1 LQKYAVS
8 QPEVTEA
15 TEEVKKKEP
24 TAQEQMSE
32 AMAPKQGGLDFV
44 SEDSSLDLST
54 QQGSDEVEPEDD
66 IYTYPTRPGA
76 KYKRQ
81 PDGTF
86 LINLGEKT
94 QNKFIPIDDPSGL
107 RTQALEKGAVPLV
120 PEQKSYTKSSRD
132 YGTWS
137 ELPSQIEIKK
147 EINWKIDKEEKEKEL
162 DQLFEYFLG
171 TEETDKSI
179 ERRESEI
186 KKSKNKAITSEIESL
201 SEFQNRQKYKEMEVT
216 PESLREKLTKELLD
230 KKLKDVVTD
239 PKVSKK
245 LDRTILGLDTESE
258 HYKTVERRKKS
269 VSKIKSDIDE
279 SFKQNQY
286 ESEFVPKFRKQL
298 KSLGG
303 PESEI
308 FQVEEA
314 EAGFDYVKVKN
325 KLTGETDS
333 FDLSTSKEGRKVEA
347 KKLKSFIEL
356 GIKSY
361 DRDLARKK
369 YEELIIKSIEKDPS
383 FDAKVARDLRENP
396 KKLTELL
403 NETSFDYDFPQ
414 LNPEERNDLIEAR
427 QEWLENSDE
436 LDNIVADDVSLM
448 PTYYQKENL
457 YRTKSLIKN
466 KKKSNDIIEERINEL
481 ESDIQFNKLESIL
494 DREQIPGVKPQD
506 DIMLEKVTEFKQ
518 LSDEYSK
525 NKATIETAESN
536 IDRAQGASYLLEQ
549 DRGSFGTG
557 IVKKFVGG
565 AASVIG
571 FLKGDTGQDIYG
583 QTYAER
589 AMEELIPGVSTQEYF
604 SSENRD
610 IFTKAIFG
618 ITESVG
624 AMATGSVL
632 TGGVPIAKIGKFV
645 VDGGFLGLFAQS
657 YSQNKAL
664 MDNPE
669 FDDVPEYE
677 KIIMSTIYGL
687 GVGALEKVGLG
698 KAMLAK
704 PAGKKLVARLID
716 KSFQEI
722 PEGASAKVISEIIK
736 RNAKETVAERGL
748 NVLTAGGF
756 EAGTEIAQ
764 AAGMDIGLKKAY
776 NGIKGKEYFDTPQ
789 TIGEAAA
796 MILENG
802 LIGFVGGSVMNSAG
816 QAFRAAKNGIESQ
829 TEFDMMRTVAT
840 RKKNYD
846 LYKTQLEV
854 QVLQDKMTQEQ
865 AQKSLDGLDYSLG
878 VFNQIPDNLNTSDAK
893 EAFNLIVEKRN
904 LESKVEG
911 KEPNLVVKEKE
922 RIKEI
927 DNELTELG
935 KKEVVAEEV
944 VAEPTV
950 AEEVVAEEVA
960 EPTVTEEVAEPT
972 VAEEVVAE
980 EDITP
985 RRKAETFSFDNLSEQ
1000 PLNVLEEKLEES
1012 KIDIQNIEEG
1022 TVEYDAETKRIK
1034 ALETEIETANQEQQ
1048 ELDDFRKMISEE
1060 FTDTTVTE
1068 KVTEEVTTEEQNDID
1083 SLFKKGQ
1090 NITLN
1095 RSKDG
1100 SKNTNPLRGN
1110 VVNIAKL
1117 AAKSIS
1123 KVLPNVKIVLHET
1136 NDEYLKYAKLG
1147 DGRAEYN
1154 PNNTTIHVNLSKA
1167 TKTTVPHEIF
1177 HAVLMDKIKSDPDI
1191 AIASEKMVSSVLK
1204 VLPKDSDISKRIEAF
1219 AKSYEGE
1226 LQNEERLAELVGIL
1240 SSEYR
1245 QLNRP
1250 SKNIIVD
1257 FLKSIAKKFG
1267 IKLGSD
1273 FGAKDSDVVD
1283 LLNVISRKTRTGEVI
1298 EESDIQT
1305 LEQEEQGSEGEVGT
1319 LKIPRKQIDI
1329 IDAPK
1334 VQNDQRTWVREL
1346 VQDVDVYTLDGR
1358 NFVTN
1363 MYDYTNA
1370 GLTELGNGYSINLL
1384 GGRNYVPIIMNK
1396 TGRKLGDVSNL
1407 AAFNTKSQ
1415 AEGFIRNSIEG
1426 EADLFAPHSGT
1437 LNGSWQFQQHI
1448 FESLVDL
1455 VLDEKILSKKN
1466 LIDAFNSGLQ
1476 SKDGKSALEKFNKK
1490 NNSRLKNLNS
1500 FKEDPKALVTLLDIE
1515 NNYSPDLRKILNQ
1528 KIASD
1533 KTFQKAIG
1541 VKNLTEFHNRITD
1554 PLNKGVVGG
1563 EIMSFI
1569 EFDPTTFEV
1578 SKTNPK
1584 DVDHHPSFGWVVKA
1598 KINKIMQPSKFF
1610 KSYDI
1615 TDTYTKYNTDE
1626 TVVSRKADENF
1637 AQSNVLSSAGAI
1649 PKVAKVARKQRQQKV
1664 MSVSSIISEGRRNN
1678 FKDETIKD
1686 YLIRDRGMTATE
1698 AKKALEVPVADIF
1711 EKKTVPDSF
1720 KNIMGGLNIGGPL
1733 FNRVIEYGKKLE
1745 RKNLKSKKYTKQEI
1759 VDKTIEF
1766 LQQQPEYISE
1776 SDTYKVKGELRSRKG
1791 LSTTQA
1797 ALLSDIQK
1805 FVGTKPT
1812 KNMDQ
1817 KIKEARTIVRERKKG
1832 AKELNKVK
1840 AGLRNFIRKT
1850 LPPSLYTKKEV
1861 IDMVRSV
1868 TEANEK
1874 NIENVYEDVAKL
1886 VIRKNVESLSKN
1898 INNILG
1904 KKYTKVQSGRLKGK
1918 IISVAAKERID
1929 YINSNIFKPTK
1940 KTITEQDVE
1949 TIAKINEDLVNEF
1962 NTLNSEG
1969 QLSNEQ
1975 VNRMVDIQVAIEYN
1989 NSQLMDDTDFSKI
2002 QSLDN
2007 IDTTL
2012 SQIISEGK
2020 TELKSEIER
2029 SRLKAKEDFEIAY
2042 EEITGNK
2049 IDLSSPD
2056 AIKELKLA
2064 KRGQENKELSKKVDA
2079 KTKQILKSIGVKV
2092 DDVLT
2097 SAEALDGLIDKIS
2110 SMPGEMF
2117 GGNLQKLVTER
2128 IDESSIEFK
2137 KARMEYESMIKN
2149 KLIEIYGNKS
2159 WRKTAYK
2166 IRQNKKLKNTG
2177 IVIDKSLLQKAKD
2190 NYNDNKNGETKKA
2203 LKDAVVEN
2211 SLVLSQN
2218 QLYYLYNQYKDPSNH
2233 PSFESVDM
2241 FGLEQINSEFDS
2253 KEEIERKKEINKEN
2267 AKRVMS
2273 EIENALE
2280 PEVKKWADFQVD
2292 ELFPSKYSKY
2302 NDVYRKIYRTNMPQN
2317 ENYAG
2322 KKYIDGVE
2330 QEPLDLI
2337 SGVGKASNVVTAQ
2350 SSKARMNT
2358 NKKIIAMDGDD
2369 ALMTYLTDM
2378 EYFAAYAE
2386 NISYIN
2392 RIFSNQY
2399 ISSSIEN
2406 IYGKTAKE
2414 LIDVSLKKIA
2424 NRGART
2430 STTDKFV
2437 NSWNTAFI
2445 IARLALSPV
2454 IYIKQLTS
2462 TFTYMN
2468 DIGGLKWL
2476 EYASKNKAQQAK
2488 VWKEVRDNSIYM
2500 QDRKYDSIM
2509 KNIESYSEDA
2519 MKSFVPKPAKEWILK
2534 AMMYHI
2540 KVGDR
2545 TAIMLG
2551 GLPLYSYHKA
2561 QFKKKN
2567 PKATEQQAIDYAV
2580 KRFERATKRTQQSSD
2595 LQDKD
2600 VFQTGDAIMRGLNMF
2615 LTTQKQY
2622 LRKEIQSIRNLS
2634 KKISKLDKT
2643 AGKGTL
2649 MENVRTFIMY
2659 HIAMPVLFQYI
2670 SSGLPGLLTDFDD
2683 EDEADLFRAGI
2694 VGNLNALFI
2703 IGEFINMGADLA
2715 TGKPWAGTGT
2725 KSVGLLQTAQ
2735 QITTKAKI
2743 AIQTEDPVKK
2753 AEKMKNFYLE
2763 LFTIGGVPGPT
2774 LNKLYENYSTL
2785 GEGGDISK
2793 DILKILGYSN
2803 YVIEGGAKTSS
2814 SSPKAKELK
2823 QLRDK
2828 LLESTIYKSESE
2840 MKEDDIFLWDK
2851 TFGDLS
2857 PEYEKLE
2864 RLKEEVSEERRKKKE
2879 EKDKKRKEELKK
2891 LKK

>member
-1 LQKYAVS
+1 MNEELLRLAYSKMKTDASFETFVQDFKSSVDLQNLAYSKMKTDASFETFVQDALGS
-8 QPEVTEA
+8 
-15 TEEVKKKEP
+15 VKKKEP

-32 AMAPKQGGLDFV
+32 AMAPKQDGLDFV

-54 QQGSDEVEPEDD
+54 QQGRDEAYKESQDFEVSQEEKIKDELSV
-66 IYTYPTRPGA
+66 YTYAGRPDA
-76 KYKRQ
+76 KYKKQ
-81 PDGTF
+81 PDGSY
-86 LINLGEKT
+86 LINLGDKT
-94 QNKFIPIDDPSGL
+94 QNKYIPLDDPDGT
-107 RTQALEKGAVPLV
+107 RTAELNRAATPAYQAPVSVYGEYKKIPTTI
-120 PEQKSYTKSSRD
+120 EQQEALTKA
-132 YGTWS
+132 
-137 ELPSQIEIKK
+137 E
-147 EINWKIDKEEKEKEL
+147 
-162 DQLFEYFLG
+162 
-171 TEETDKSI
+171 
-179 ERRESEI
+179 
-186 KKSKNKAITSEIESL
+186 A
-201 SEFQNRQKYKEMEVT
+201 
-216 PESLREKLTKELLD
+216 TKELTRLVNSFKSDQYIKPDYVVGEELTLMEKLKAVKPMVDVTDEATIKRLD
-230 KKLKDVVTD
+230 KLIK
-239 PKVSKK
+239 
-245 LDRTILGLDTESE
+245 GYDTESKE
-258 HYKTVERRKKS
+258 YKDIQRRKKS

-286 ESEFVPKFRKQL
+286 ESEFVPKFREQL

-325 KLTGETDS
+325 KLTGETKT
-333 FDLSTSKEGRKVEA
+333 FDLSTAYGAGNKTEA
-347 KKLKSFIEL
+347 KLLKSFIEL
-356 GIKSY
+356 SIKGY

-369 YEELIIKSIEKDPS
+369 YEDLAARQFASPEFMSDVQAFEKRAGMGTTLSAFDDILGYVFGETEDEKTEDKLKELINTIP
-383 FDAKVARDLRENP
+383 L
-396 KKLTELL
+396 
-403 NETSFDYDFPQ
+403 DYNFP
-414 LNPEERNDLIEAR
+414 NASPEERDALIEAR
-427 QEWLENSDE
+427 KEWLGNSEEFDE
-436 LDNIVADDVSLM
+436 IVMSDNNLLPA
-448 PTYYQKENL
+448 YYEKENRL
-457 YRTKSLIKN
+457 RKSKEV
-466 KKKSNDIIEERINEL
+466 EERRKLKQSLEEKKTLLSKDKRETEVSIALGRQPQALQFETILGPMSNE
-481 ESDIQFNKLESIL
+481 QKLNYI
-494 DREQIPGVKPQD
+494 DN
-506 DIMLEKVTEFKQ
+506 Q
-518 LSDEYSK
+518 LSNTNQK
-525 NKATIETAESN
+525 LANNKYQLENIESN
-536 IDRAQGASYLLEQ
+536 LYRAQGASYLLEE
-549 DRGSFGTG
+549 DRGSLGTG
-557 IVKKFVGG
+557 VAKKFVGG
-565 AASVIG
+565 SASVIG
-571 FLKGDTGQDIYG
+571 FLRGDTEKDIYG

-589 AMEELIPGVSTQEYF
+589 AMEELIPGVTTQEYF
-604 SSENRD
+604 SSENRN
-610 IFTKAIFG
+610 IFTKAVYG

-632 TGGVPIAKIGKFV
+632 TAGVPIATIPMGRLGKFV
-645 VDGGFLGLFAQS
+645 IDGGLLGLFAQS
-657 YSQNKAL
+657 FSQNKAL

-704 PAGKKLVARLID
+704 PAGQKLVSKVLN
-716 KSFQEI
+716 KSFKDI
-722 PEGASAKVISEIIK
+722 PEGASAKVIADIVQ

-748 NVLTAGGF
+748 NVLTASGF
-756 EAGTEIAQ
+756 EASTEMAQ
-764 AAGMDIGLKKAY
+764 AGLMDIGLKKVY
-776 NGIKGKEYFDTPQ
+776 NGIKGKEYFKTPQ
-789 TIGEAAA
+789 TIGKAALE
-796 MILENG
+796 ILENG
-802 LIGFVGGSVMNSAG
+802 VVGAVGGGMMQVGAQATRATIKGFNKNSG
-816 QAFRAAKNGIESQ
+816 LNE
-829 TEFDMMRTVAT
+829 TDFDMMRSLAT
-840 RKKNYD
+840 RKRNYE
-846 LYKTQLEV
+846 LYKTQLDT
-854 QVLQDKMTQEQ
+854 QVALGKMTQDQ
-865 AQKSLDGLDYSLG
+865 AQKSLDGLEYSLG
-878 VFNQIPDNLNTSDAK
+878 VFNQIPENLNTSDAK

-944 VAEPTV
+944 AEPTVAEEVVAEEVV

-960 EPTVTEEVAEPT
+960 EPTVSEEV

-980 EDITP
+980 EVVAEEITEQEASDFKEFINQELKEDQP
-985 RRKAETFSFDNLSEQ
+985 QFQLDSKEVPTARKRKLEKRAKQLMDEVQPELSEKSFVVEEIKSKPIPVVITENKQ
-1000 PLNVLEEKLEES
+1000 LTDKVKKIKVSELKDKRINLVMADQLKVDDKRMGGALFPLQEGVYGKNIAWASIDERAAREIVKGAVNSDFSVVYNMSPSALDSNVVMLDSLIDKVKESPKSSLIFEAMMNDIQTKTYGKKTDTVHNIASESKSINDFAEGFAKLDVDTKAKIFKDVLPSEKVEATTEVGILFSNEGVTKESLRAENVEQFASDLPMGAMTMVLKITDKKGNPVTKDTIEEAIVTQDQQESEGIKKHRNYPVYIRGEAVAMLEDTVPFWSVNKTALSTINAKIDGVIKKKVAAKVEKKTGKVLKPATTRKTTASEARGAEMRRASMKAGTAFKVQDAAKTNYEIFITKLSKSFPSVEVVTDQKTFDDLVSNLNAKKLSNKNAKVYGAVYEGKLYLNPALENYNTPIHEFGHLWMNTARELAPETYQKGISLVEGTDYVSEVEANPAYKKVIKKMKEDGATDEYINTYVLEEALATAIGDKGESFATAAQEKNFKAWLNQLFDFVKKLTGIS
-1012 KIDIQNIEEG
+1012 K
-1022 TVEYDAETKRIK
+1022 
-1034 ALETEIETANQEQQ
+1034 LSSTEIQDLS
-1048 ELDDFRKMISEE
+1048 LDE
-1060 FTDTTVTE
+1060 FTD
-1068 KVTEEVTTEEQNDID
+1068 
-1083 SLFKKGQ
+1083 
-1090 NITLN
+1090 
-1095 RSKDG
+1095 
-1100 SKNTNPLRGN
+1100 
-1110 VVNIAKL
+1110 
-1117 AAKSIS
+1117 
-1123 KVLPNVKIVLHET
+1123 
-1136 NDEYLKYAKLG
+1136 
-1147 DGRAEYN
+1147 
-1154 PNNTTIHVNLSKA
+1154 
-1167 TKTTVPHEIF
+1167 
-1177 HAVLMDKIKSDPDI
+1177 AV
-1191 AIASEKMVSSVLK
+1191 
-1204 VLPKDSDISKRIEAF
+1204 
-1219 AKSYEGE
+1219 
-1226 LQNEERLAELVGIL
+1226 
-1240 SSEYR
+1240 
-1245 QLNRP
+1245 
-1250 SKNIIVD
+1250 
-1257 FLKSIAKKFG
+1257 
-1267 IKLGSD
+1267 
-1273 FGAKDSDVVD
+1273 VVD
-1283 LLNVISRKTRTGEVI
+1283 LLSENNLVKDPETVILSDALQLMT
-1298 EESDIQT
+1298 EESF
-1305 LEQEEQGSEGEVGT
+1305 
-1319 LKIPRKQIDI
+1319 P
-1329 IDAPK
+1329 
-1334 VQNDQRTWVREL
+1334 
-1346 VQDVDVYTLDGR
+1346 
-1358 NFVTN
+1358 
-1363 MYDYTNA
+1363 
-1370 GLTELGNGYSINLL
+1370 SI
-1384 GGRNYVPIIMNK
+1384 
-1396 TGRKLGDVSNL
+1396 
-1407 AAFNTKSQ
+1407 
-1415 AEGFIRNSIEG
+1415 
-1426 EADLFAPHSGT
+1426 
-1437 LNGSWQFQQHI
+1437 
-1448 FESLVDL
+1448 
-1455 VLDEKILSKKN
+1455 
-1466 LIDAFNSGLQ
+1466 
-1476 SKDGKSALEKFNKK
+1476 
-1490 NNSRLKNLNS
+1490 
-1500 FKEDPKALVTLLDIE
+1500 
-1515 NNYSPDLRKILNQ
+1515 
-1528 KIASD
+1528 
-1533 KTFQKAIG
+1533 
-1541 VKNLTEFHNRITD
+1541 
-1554 PLNKGVVGG
+1554 
-1563 EIMSFI
+1563 
-1569 EFDPTTFEV
+1569 
-1578 SKTNPK
+1578 
-1584 DVDHHPSFGWVVKA
+1584 
-1598 KINKIMQPSKFF
+1598 
-1610 KSYDI
+1610 
-1615 TDTYTKYNTDE
+1615 
-1626 TVVSRKADENF
+1626 
-1637 AQSNVLSSAGAI
+1637 
-1649 PKVAKVARKQRQQKV
+1649 
-1664 MSVSSIISEGRRNN
+1664 SSIISEGRRNN

-1686 YLIRDRGMTATE
+1686 YLIRERGMSATE

-1711 EKKTVPDSF
+1711 ENKTVPDSF
-1720 KNIMGGLNIGGPL
+1720 KNIMGGLNSGGPL

-1766 LQQQPEYISE
+1766 LQQQPEYIAE

-1868 TEANEK
+1868 TEATEK

-1904 KKYTKVQSGRLKGK
+1904 KKYTEVQSGRLKGK

-1929 YINSNIFKPTK
+1929 YINSKVFKPTK

-2049 IDLSSPD
+2049 IDLGSPD

-2064 KRGQENKELSKKVDA
+2064 KRRQENKELSKKVDA
-2079 KTKQILKSIGVKV
+2079 KTKQILKSIGVKIDNV
-2092 DDVLT
+2092 FT

-2117 GGNLQKLVTER
+2117 GGNIQELVTER

-2137 KARMEYESMIKN
+2137 KAKMEFESMIKN
-2149 KLIEIYGNKS
+2149 KLIELYGNKS
-2159 WRKTAYK
+2159 WFATSYK
-2166 IRQNKKLKNTG
+2166 LRQNKKSKNTG

-2190 NYNDNKNGETKKA
+2190 NYNDNPNGKTKKA

-2233 PSFESVDM
+2233 PSFENMNM
-2241 FGLEQINSEFDS
+2241 FGLEQINSKVDS

-2322 KKYIDGVE
+2322 KIYRDGVE

-2337 SGVGKASNVVTAQ
+2337 SGVGKVSNVVTAQ
-2350 SSKARMNT
+2350 SSKARMNS
-2358 NKKIIAMDGDD
+2358 NKKIIAMDGND
-2369 ALMTYLTDM
+2369 ALLTYLTDM

-2406 IYGKTAKE
+2406 IYGKTTKE

-2437 NSWNTAFI
+2437 NSFNTAFI
-2445 IARLALSPV
+2445 LARLALSPV

-2519 MKSFVPKPAKEWILK
+2519 MRSFVPKPAKEWILK

-2551 GLPLYSYHKA
+2551 GLPVYSYHKA

-2600 VFQTGDAIMRGLNMF
+2600 VFQTGDAIARGLNMF
-2615 LTTQKQY
+2615 LTTPKQY

-2703 IGEFINMGADLA
+2703 LGEFINMGADLA
-2715 TGKPWAGTGT
+2715 TDKPWAGTGT

-2743 AIQTEDPVKK
+2743 AIQTKDPVKK
-2753 AEKMKNFYLE
+2753 AEKMKDFYLE
-2763 LFTIGGVPGPT
+2763 LFTMGGVPGPT

-2814 SSPKAKELK
+2814 SDPVREFRKEL
-2823 QLRDK
+2823 LEGTGYTSETK
-2828 LLESTIYKSESE
+2828 L
-2840 MKEDDIFLWDK
+2840 KEEDPAAWRK
-2851 TFGDLS
+2851 TFGKAKNIIKM
-2857 PEYEKLE
+2857 EKLK
-2864 RLKEEVSEERRKKKE
+2864 RKAAREERKNK
-2879 EKDKKRKEELKK
+2879 
-2891 LKK
+2891 

>member
-1 LQKYAVS
+1 MNKDYIQTLYEFISSRDPSYKQDVSFDKFKSSMEDRKYASEMYEFISSRDPSYKQDVS
-8 QPEVTEA
+8 LNDFIDVFQ
-15 TEEVKKKEP
+15 KKKEP
-24 TAQEQMSE
+24 TAQEKMSE

-54 QQGSDEVEPEDD
+54 QQGRDEAYKESQDFEISQEEKLKDELSV
-66 IYTYPTRPGA
+66 YTYAGRPDA
-76 KYKRQ
+76 KYKKQ
-81 PDGTF
+81 PDGSY

-94 QNKFIPIDDPSGL
+94 QNKYIPLDDPDGT
-107 RTQALEKGAVPLV
+107 RTAELNRAATPAYQVPVSVYGEYKKTPTAIEQQEAL
-120 PEQKSYTKSSRD
+120 TKA
-132 YGTWS
+132 
-137 ELPSQIEIKK
+137 EA
-147 EINWKIDKEEKEKEL
+147 NKEL
-162 DQLFEYFLG
+162 TRLVNSFKSDQYIKPDYVVG
-171 TEETDKSI
+171 EELT
-179 ERRESEI
+179 
-186 KKSKNKAITSEIESL
+186 L
-201 SEFQNRQKYKEMEVT
+201 M
-216 PESLREKLTKELLD
+216 EKLKAAKPMVDVTDEATIKRLD
-230 KKLKDVVTD
+230 KLIK
-239 PKVSKK
+239 
-245 LDRTILGLDTESE
+245 GYDTESKE
-258 HYKTVERRKKS
+258 YKDIQRRKKS

-308 FQVEEA
+308 FEVEEA

-325 KLTGETDS
+325 KLTGETKS
-333 FDLSTSKEGRKVEA
+333 FDLSTAYGAGNKAEA
-347 KKLKSFIEL
+347 KALKSFIEL
-356 GIKSY
+356 SIKGY

-369 YEELIIKSIEKDPS
+369 YEDLAARQFASPEFMSDVQAFEKRAGMGTTLSAFDDILGYVFGETEDEKTEDKLKELINTIP
-383 FDAKVARDLRENP
+383 L
-396 KKLTELL
+396 
-403 NETSFDYDFPQ
+403 DYNFP
-414 LNPEERNDLIEAR
+414 NASPEERDALIEAR
-427 QEWLENSDE
+427 KEWLGNSEEFDE
-436 LDNIVADDVSLM
+436 IVMSDNNLLPA
-448 PTYYQKENL
+448 YYEKEN
-457 YRTKSLIKN
+457 RFRKSKEVEERRKLKESLE
-466 KKKSNDIIEERINEL
+466 KKKTLLNKDKRETEISIALGRQPEALQFETILGPMSNEQKLSYINNEL
-481 ESDIQFNKLESIL
+481 SNTNQKLANNKYQLENI
-494 DREQIPGVKPQD
+494 
-506 DIMLEKVTEFKQ
+506 
-518 LSDEYSK
+518 
-525 NKATIETAESN
+525 ESN
-536 IDRAQGASYLLEQ
+536 LYRAQGASYLLEE
-549 DRGSFGTG
+549 DRGSLGTG
-557 IVKKFVGG
+557 VVKKFVGG

-583 QTYAER
+583 QTYSER

-624 AMATGSVL
+624 AMATGSAL

-645 VDGGFLGLFAQS
+645 IDGGFLGLFAQS

-698 KAMLAK
+698 NAMLAK
-704 PAGKKLVARLID
+704 PAGQKLVQKLIN

-748 NVLTAGGF
+748 NVLTASVF
-756 EAGTEIAQ
+756 EGGTEVAQ
-764 AAGMDIGLKKAY
+764 AVAMDIGLKKLY
-776 NGIKGKEYFDTPQ
+776 NNIKGKEYFDTPQ
-789 TIGEAAA
+789 TIGEAWE
-796 MILENG
+796 MIRENG
-802 LIGFVGGSVMNSAG
+802 LVGAIGGGMMQVGSQATRATIKGFTENSG
-816 QAFRAAKNGIESQ
+816 LND
-829 TEFDMMRTVAT
+829 TDFDMMRSLAT
-840 RKKNYD
+840 RKRNYE
-846 LYKTQLEV
+846 LYKTQLDT
-854 QVLQDKMTQEQ
+854 QVALGKMTQEQ
-865 AQKSLDGLDYSLG
+865 AQKSLDGLEYSLG
-878 VFNQIPDNLNTSDAK
+878 VFNQIPENLNTSDAK

-922 RIKEI
+922 RITEI

-935 KKEVVAEEV
+935 KKEVVAEPTVAEPTVAEEV
-944 VAEPTV
+944 IAEDVVAEETIDEEIAEPTV
-950 AEEVVAEEVA
+950 AEEVVAEEV
-960 EPTVTEEVAEPT
+960 
-972 VAEEVVAE
+972 VAEEITEQEASDFKE
-980 EDITP
+980 FINQELKEDKPQFQLDSKEVPTA
-985 RRKAETFSFDNLSEQ
+985 RKRKLEKRAKQLMDEVQPELSEKSFVVEEIKSKPIPVVITENKQ
-1000 PLNVLEEKLEES
+1000 LTDKVKKIKVSELKDKRINLVMADQLKVDDKRMGGPLFPLQEGVYGKNIAWASIDKKAAREIVKGAVNSDFSVVYNMSPSAVDSNVVMLDSLIDKVKESPKSSLIFEAMMNDIQTKTYGKKTDTVHNIASESKNINDFAEGFAKLDVDTKAKIFTDVLPSEKVEATTEVGKLFSNEGVTKESLRAENVEQFASDLPMGAMTMVLKITDKKGNPVTKDTIEEAIVTQEEQESEGIKKHRNYPVYIRGEAVAMLEDTVPFWSVNKTALSTINAKIDGVIKKKVAAKVEKKTGKVLKPATTRKTTASEARSAEMRRASMKAGTSFKVQDAAKTNYEIFITKLSKSFPSVEVVTDQKTFDDLVSNLNAKKLSNKNAKVYGAVYEGKLYLNPALENYNTPIHEFGHLWMNTARELAPETYQKGISLVEGTDYVSEVEANPAYKKVIKKMKEDGATDEYINRYVLEEALATAIGDKGESFATAAQEKNFKAWLNQLFDFVKKLTGIS
-1012 KIDIQNIEEG
+1012 KMSSKEIQ
-1022 TVEYDAETKRIK
+1022 D
-1034 ALETEIETANQEQQ
+1034 LS
-1048 ELDDFRKMISEE
+1048 LDE
-1060 FTDTTVTE
+1060 FTD
-1068 KVTEEVTTEEQNDID
+1068 
-1083 SLFKKGQ
+1083 
-1090 NITLN
+1090 
-1095 RSKDG
+1095 
-1100 SKNTNPLRGN
+1100 
-1110 VVNIAKL
+1110 
-1117 AAKSIS
+1117 
-1123 KVLPNVKIVLHET
+1123 
-1136 NDEYLKYAKLG
+1136 
-1147 DGRAEYN
+1147 
-1154 PNNTTIHVNLSKA
+1154 
-1167 TKTTVPHEIF
+1167 
-1177 HAVLMDKIKSDPDI
+1177 AV
-1191 AIASEKMVSSVLK
+1191 
-1204 VLPKDSDISKRIEAF
+1204 
-1219 AKSYEGE
+1219 
-1226 LQNEERLAELVGIL
+1226 
-1240 SSEYR
+1240 
-1245 QLNRP
+1245 
-1250 SKNIIVD
+1250 
-1257 FLKSIAKKFG
+1257 
-1267 IKLGSD
+1267 
-1273 FGAKDSDVVD
+1273 VVD
-1283 LLNVISRKTRTGEVI
+1283 LL
-1298 EESDIQT
+1298 
-1305 LEQEEQGSEGEVGT
+1305 SE
-1319 LKIPRKQIDI
+1319 
-1329 IDAPK
+1329 
-1334 VQNDQRTWVREL
+1334 NNL
-1346 VQDVDVYTLDGR
+1346 VKDPETV
-1358 NFVTN
+1358 
-1363 MYDYTNA
+1363 
-1370 GLTELGNGYSINLL
+1370 
-1384 GGRNYVPIIMNK
+1384 
-1396 TGRKLGDVSNL
+1396 
-1407 AAFNTKSQ
+1407 
-1415 AEGFIRNSIEG
+1415 
-1426 EADLFAPHSGT
+1426 
-1437 LNGSWQFQQHI
+1437 
-1448 FESLVDL
+1448 
-1455 VLDEKILSKKN
+1455 ILS
-1466 LIDAFNSGLQ
+1466 DALQ
-1476 SKDGKSALEKFNKK
+1476 LMTE
-1490 NNSRLKNLNS
+1490 
-1500 FKEDPKALVTLLDIE
+1500 E
-1515 NNYSPDLRKILNQ
+1515 
-1528 KIASD
+1528 
-1533 KTFQKAIG
+1533 TF
-1541 VKNLTEFHNRITD
+1541 
-1554 PLNKGVVGG
+1554 
-1563 EIMSFI
+1563 
-1569 EFDPTTFEV
+1569 
-1578 SKTNPK
+1578 
-1584 DVDHHPSFGWVVKA
+1584 PS
-1598 KINKIMQPSKFF
+1598 
-1610 KSYDI
+1610 
-1615 TDTYTKYNTDE
+1615 
-1626 TVVSRKADENF
+1626 VSRIVN
-1637 AQSNVLSSAGAI
+1637 
-1649 PKVAKVARKQRQQKV
+1649 
-1664 MSVSSIISEGRRNN
+1664 EGRRNN

-1711 EKKTVPDSF
+1711 ENKTVPDSF

-1929 YINSNIFKPTK
+1929 YINSKIFKPTK

-2029 SRLKAKEDFEIAY
+2029 SKLKAKEDFEIAY

-2064 KRGQENKELSKKVDA
+2064 KRRQENKELSKKVDA
-2079 KTKQILKSIGVKV
+2079 KTKQILKSIGVKIDNV
-2092 DDVLT
+2092 FT

-2128 IDESSIEFK
+2128 VDESAIEFK
-2137 KARMEYESMIKN
+2137 KAKMEFESMIKN
-2149 KLIEIYGNKS
+2149 KLIELYGNKS
-2159 WRKTAYK
+2159 WAKTSYK
-2166 IRQNKKLKNTG
+2166 LRQNRKSKNTG

-2190 NYNDNKNGETKKA
+2190 NYNDNPNGKTKKA

-2233 PSFESVDM
+2233 PSFESMNM
-2241 FGLEQINSEFDS
+2241 FGLEQINSKVDS

-2322 KKYIDGVE
+2322 KIYRDGVE

-2350 SSKARMNT
+2350 SSKARMNS
-2358 NKKIIAMDGDD
+2358 NKKIIAMDGND
-2369 ALMTYLTDM
+2369 ALLTYLTDM

-2399 ISSSIEN
+2399 ISYSIEN
-2406 IYGKTAKE
+2406 IYGKTTKE

-2437 NSWNTAFI
+2437 NSFNTAFI
-2445 IARLALSPV
+2445 LARLALSPV
-2454 IYIKQLTS
+2454 IYIKQLIS

-2519 MKSFVPKPAKEWILK
+2519 MRSFVPKPAKEWILK

-2551 GLPLYSYHKA
+2551 GLPVYSYHKA

-2615 LTTQKQY
+2615 LTTPKQY

-2670 SSGLPGLLTDFDD
+2670 TSGLPGLLTDFDD

-2743 AIQTEDPVKK
+2743 AIQTKDPVKK

-2763 LFTIGGVPGPT
+2763 LFTMGGVPGPT

-2814 SSPKAKELK
+2814 PDPVREFRKEL
-2823 QLRDK
+2823 LEGTGYTSETK
-2828 LLESTIYKSESE
+2828 LK
-2840 MKEDDIFLWDK
+2840 KEDPAVWRK
-2851 TFGDLS
+2851 TFG
-2857 PEYEKLE
+2857 KA
-2864 RLKEEVSEERRKKKE
+2864 KNIIKM
-2879 EKDKKRKEELKK
+2879 KK
-2891 LKK
+2891 LKREAAKEKRKAAREERKNK